1 MSTFWNVLHAK
12 EGSHSSSVGKVLWHQ
27 DWHKGVGILQHTAD
41 TKNMPEEERAQHIAG
56 FSELKA
62 GAAVIHGKG
71 AYIKALGCAKKL

>member
-1 MSTFWNVLHAK
+1 
-12 EGSHSSSVGKVLWHQ
+12 
-27 DWHKGVGILQHTAD
+27 
-41 TKNMPEEERAQHIAG
+41 MPEEERAQHIAG